1 MLLIPVDF
9 AIGGSLVRYRI
20 VILLSTALIV
30 AGCDRKAEG
39 QSVAIVNGE
48 EITSSELNGEIA
60 LANLPATLDK
70 KAATSRILQAMV
82 DRRLLAQ
89 QARTDGLDK
98 SPEFISRQRRA
109 TEDLLLNMLASRK
122 LNTTKLPA
130 AREIESFEAS
140 RPEVFAQRE
149 VWNIDQIQYATPTD
163 PELNKKII
171 AINTLPELAAILD
184 ANDVRYAKTKARISS
199 AVVPHAMYAKI
210 NALKPGEV
218 FIVPAGQRT
227 VANVI
232 VTREAAPLAD
242 DAKRPIAV
250 QALRQEQGVK
260 AMEAQLKDLRA
271 KAKIEYKAGFKPK

>member
-9 AIGGSLVRYRI
+9 AIGGSVVRYRI
-20 VILLSTALIV
+20 AILLSTALIV

-122 LNTTKLPA
+122 LNTTKLPV
-130 AREIESFEAS
+130 EI
-140 RPEVFAQRE
+140 VYHQ
-149 VWNIDQIQYATPTD
+149 
-163 PELNKKII
+163 
-171 AINTLPELAAILD
+171 
-184 ANDVRYAKTKARISS
+184 
-199 AVVPHAMYAKI
+199 H
-210 NALKPGEV
+210 
-218 FIVPAGQRT
+218 
-227 VANVI
+227 
-232 VTREAAPLAD
+232 
-242 DAKRPIAV
+242 
-250 QALRQEQGVK
+250 
-260 AMEAQLKDLRA
+260 
-271 KAKIEYKAGFKPK
+271 